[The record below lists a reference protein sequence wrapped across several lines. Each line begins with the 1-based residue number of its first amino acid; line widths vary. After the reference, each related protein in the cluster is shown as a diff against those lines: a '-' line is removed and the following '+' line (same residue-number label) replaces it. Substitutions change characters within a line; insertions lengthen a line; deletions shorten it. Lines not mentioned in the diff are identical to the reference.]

1 MNRRNKDMLGAG
13 LVGFLAGKGR
23 LHPVRGALWLG
34 FVALAVGALG
44 VALAVHFWPEAA
56 VVVAVVAFVR
66 HHRRQ
71 RPSLP
76 ASPPAD
82 TPVRTDPTYPPLP
95 N

>member
-1 MNRRNKDMLGAG
+1 MNRNNKMLGAG

-34 FVALAVGALG
+34 FVALGVLVLG
-44 VALAVHFWPEAA
+44 VALAVHFWPEAL

-66 HHRRQ
+66 HQRRR

-76 ASPPAD
+76 TTPPAD
-82 TPVRTDPTYPPLP
+82 TPARTDPTYPSLP